1 MTADD
6 DFAPPA
12 FAGDFGGLRCF
23 VDGDPAEL
31 RVSELRVFLPGDDFA
46 KDVLDRVLGGFE
58 GAMARSGGRFRKLE

>member
-12 FAGDFGGLRCF
+12 FAGDFGELRF

-31 RVSELRVFLPGDDFA
+31 RVFLAGDDFA

-58 GAMARSGGRFRKLE
+58 GGMARSGGRFRNLE

>member
-1 MTADD
+1 M
-6 DFAPPA
+6 
-12 FAGDFGGLRCF
+12 RF

-58 GAMARSGGRFRKLE
+58 GGMARSGGRFRNLE